1 MQNIELLLQ
10 QTLNPN
16 IFRTEPKRVI
26 TQYFSFLKIEGKINK
41 TNKEVRLDQNEG
53 MLWCAYFVKL
63 SKIKFRHIFW
73 RSDLYCELW
82 YKMYK
87 ELGTCF
93 RMQNLFHSYK
103 YLKTILS
110 KQLLTF
116 HGELMTI
123 VWLFSKL
130 ELMKN
135 TIIVR
140 EPVCGSI
147 FFKQTPNQMPRTR
160 FWK

>member
-1 MQNIELLLQ
+1 
-10 QTLNPN
+10 
-16 IFRTEPKRVI
+16 
-26 TQYFSFLKIEGKINK
+26 
-41 TNKEVRLDQNEG
+41 
-53 MLWCAYFVKL
+53 
-63 SKIKFRHIFW
+63 
-73 RSDLYCELW
+73 
-82 YKMYK
+82 MYK
-87 ELGTCF
+87 ELGTYF

-147 FFKQTPNQMPRTR
+147 FF
-160 FWK
+160 